1 MRLSRY
7 LLTAIPI
14 VGAALFG
21 QSGGQ
26 EKGQPDHM
34 EHHFDPKQSAKSF
47 DDPARDVWQ
56 MPDRVIEALGVRQGQ
71 IVADI
76 GAGTGYFTVR
86 LAKSSAAPKVYAVDI
101 EPAMVSYLKERA
113 SREGLNNVVAVQAAT
128 DTPNLPEA
136 VDLVLIV
143 DTYHHIGG
151 REVYFRKLAKS
162 LKPGGKVAIID
173 FKPDSPEGPPKEFR
187 FTPEQVKLEMAKAG
201 YTLAAQHDFLPRQH
215 FLIFAIAGRPSK

>member
-76 GAGTGYFTVR
+76 SKSAQAG
-86 LAKSSAAPKVYAVDI
+86 KD
-101 EPAMVSYLKERA
+101 
-113 SREGLNNVVAVQAAT
+113 
-128 DTPNLPEA
+128 
-136 VDLVLIV
+136 
-143 DTYHHIGG
+143 
-151 REVYFRKLAKS
+151 
-162 LKPGGKVAIID
+162 
-173 FKPDSPEGPPKEFR
+173 
-187 FTPEQVKLEMAKAG
+187 
-201 YTLAAQHDFLPRQH
+201 
-215 FLIFAIAGRPSK
+215 